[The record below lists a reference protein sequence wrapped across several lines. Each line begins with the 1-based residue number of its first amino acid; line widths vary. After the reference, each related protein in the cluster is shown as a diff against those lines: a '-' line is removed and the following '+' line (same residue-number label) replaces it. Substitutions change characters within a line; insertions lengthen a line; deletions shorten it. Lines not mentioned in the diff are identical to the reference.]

1 MMITFV
7 TNLKLNFK
15 IVTVMDKE
23 LIKRTLDDVISR
35 MFRFLSV
42 ITLTILSNPTIKTKT
57 PKLYFYDVGL
67 AAWLMGIIVT
77 SYGVKKYI

>member
-1 MMITFV
+1 MITFV
-7 TNLKLNFK
+7 ANLKLNFK

-35 MFRFLSV
+35 MFRFLPV

>member
-1 MMITFV
+1 
-7 TNLKLNFK
+7 
-15 IVTVMDKE
+15 MDKE
-23 LIKRTLDDVISR
+23 LIKRTLDDVIFR
-35 MFRFLSV
+35 MFRFLPV

>member
-1 MMITFV
+1 MITFV

-35 MFRFLSV
+35 MFRFLPV
-42 ITLTILSNPTIKTKT
+42 ITLTILSNYYTTYVERDLRQLINLKD
-57 PKLYFYDVGL
+57 LRLFHNFIRL
-67 AAWLMGIIVT
+67 
-77 SYGVKKYI
+77 

>member
-1 MMITFV
+1 MITFV

>member
-1 MMITFV
+1 MITFV

-42 ITLTILSNPTIKTKT
+42 ITHTILSNPTIKTKT

>member
-1 MMITFV
+1 
-7 TNLKLNFK
+7 
-15 IVTVMDKE
+15 MDKE

-35 MFRFLSV
+35 MFRFLPV

-57 PKLYFYDVGL
+57 PKLYFYDVEL

>member
-1 MMITFV
+1 MITFV
-7 TNLKLNFK
+7 TILKLNFK
-15 IVTVMDKE
+15 FVTVMDKE

-35 MFRFLSV
+35 MFRFLPV

>member
-1 MMITFV
+1 MITFV
-7 TNLKLNFK
+7 TNLKSNFK

>member
-1 MMITFV
+1 MITFV

-35 MFRFLSV
+35 MFRFLPV
-42 ITLTILSNPTIKTKT
+42 ITLTILSNYYTTYEERDLRQLINLKD
-57 PKLYFYDVGL
+57 LRLFHNFIRL
-67 AAWLMGIIVT
+67 
-77 SYGVKKYI
+77 

>member
-1 MMITFV
+1 MITFV

-35 MFRFLSV
+35 MFRFLPV
-42 ITLTILSNPTIKTKT
+42 ITLTILFNPTIKTKT

>member
-1 MMITFV
+1 MITFV
-7 TNLKLNFK
+7 TNLKFNFK
-15 IVTVMDKE
+15 FVTVMDKE
-23 LIKRTLDDVISR
+23 LVKRTLDDVISR
-35 MFRFLSV
+35 MFRFLPV

>member
-1 MMITFV
+1 MITFV

-42 ITLTILSNPTIKTKT
+42 ISLTILSNPTIKTKT